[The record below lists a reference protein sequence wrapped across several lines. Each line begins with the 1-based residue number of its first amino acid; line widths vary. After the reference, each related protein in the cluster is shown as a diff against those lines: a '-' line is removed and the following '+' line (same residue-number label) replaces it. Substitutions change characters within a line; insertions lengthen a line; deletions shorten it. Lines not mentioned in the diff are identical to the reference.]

1 MWQYLSSTQV
11 TNEEKLLLFSLRS
24 NCYPAKN
31 HFKKMSKGNLNCILN
46 SQQVE
51 TQSHIIEHCQ
61 PVISKLNLTQT
72 MDVNKIYG
80 SLLQKKSARLFLFFL
95 IYKMRKNMINK
106 LLPGKATARTQ
117 DN

>member
-1 MWQYLSSTQV
+1 M
-11 TNEEKLLLFSLRS
+11 N
-24 NCYPAKN
+24 
-31 HFKKMSKGNLNCILN
+31 KGNLNCILN
-46 SQQVE
+46 CQQVE
-51 TQSHIIEHCQ
+51 TQYHIFEHCQ

-80 SLLQKKSARLFLFFL
+80 SLLEEKNCARLFLFFL
-95 IYKMRKNMINK
+95 IYKMRKKMINK